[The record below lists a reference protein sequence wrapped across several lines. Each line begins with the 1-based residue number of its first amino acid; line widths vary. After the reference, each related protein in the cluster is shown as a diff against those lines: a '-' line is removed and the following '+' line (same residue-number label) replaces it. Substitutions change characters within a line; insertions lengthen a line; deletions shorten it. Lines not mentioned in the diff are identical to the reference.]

1 MSVEVVLA
9 FVAILSPGSGLCVM
23 YSHIESPIL
32 LGVTGYTLVSG
43 ILNECVVCV
52 GEIPGGRRLLARSG
66 NGNDESIQS
75 PRYLGPT

>member
-1 MSVEVVLA
+1 
-9 FVAILSPGSGLCVM
+9 M

-43 ILNECVVCV
+43 ILNEFVVCV

-66 NGNDESIQS
+66 NGGGGDESIQS